1 MRNSSELSYRS
12 RVNAVAE
19 YIAANLAE
27 PLDGSVLARK
37 ATLSPFHFHR
47 VFHELTGLTPAEY
60 VEYARLG
67 TAIVRLRQSDCTVRQ
82 VAETVGY
89 ETGASLA
96 KALRRRF
103 GIVPSVLR
111 DEQDGATSRHRLDLS
126 AFLRPKP
133 PSRLR
138 PRIVRLPLQPVL
150 CATEHGMENHR
161 ADEAFARAETVL
173 NNEAERLGLAPYVK
187 SRLALIA
194 DAPANPNDANFQI
207 IAGLLID
214 KPGFPGG
221 ADPGRAR
228 FEMIGGGNYAI
239 FRHLGTRETHWQSW
253 FSIFHNWVPSAAA
266 LVRPGLPFQCA
277 VEEEPGKPSSFLTDF
292 YLPVV

>member
-1 MRNSSELSYRS
+1 MRTSSELSYRS
-12 RVNAVAE
+12 RINAVVE
-19 YIAANLAE
+19 HIAANLAE
-27 PLDGSVLARK
+27 PLDGSILARQ
-37 ATLSPFHFHR
+37 AALSHFHFHR

-67 TAIVRLRQSDCTVRQ
+67 TAIVRLRQTDHTVSR
-82 VAETVGY
+82 VAESVGY

-103 GIVPSVLR
+103 GIAPGILR
-111 DEQDGATSRHRLDLS
+111 DGQDEVRSRHRLDLS

-138 PRIVRLPLQPVL
+138 PRFAHLPPQLVL
-150 CATEHGMENHR
+150 CVTEHGMENHQ
-161 ADEAFARAETVL
+161 AHEAYARAETFL

-207 IAGLLID
+207 VAGLLID
-214 KPGFPGG
+214 RPCFPWN
-221 ADPGRAR
+221 ADSGRAR
-228 FEMIGGGNYAI
+228 FETIGGGNYAI
-239 FRHLGTRETHWQSW
+239 FRHLGARETHWQSW

-266 LVRPGLPFQCA
+266 LVRSGFPFQCA
-277 VEEEPGKPSSFLTDF
+277 VEDESGKPSALLTDF
-292 YLPVV
+292 YLPIV

>member
-1 MRNSSELSYRS
+1 MRTSSELSYRS

-27 PLDGSVLARK
+27 PLDGSVLARE

-47 VFHELTGLTPAEY
+47 VFHEVTGLTPAEY

-67 TAIVRLRQSDCTVRQ
+67 TAIVHLQRSNCAVSR

-111 DEQDGATSRHRLDLS
+111 DELDDSPSKHRLDLS
-126 AFLRPKP
+126 AFIRPKP
-133 PSRLR
+133 PGRLR
-138 PRIVRLPLQPVL
+138 PRFAHLPLQPVL
-150 CATEHGMENHR
+150 CANERGMENHQ
-161 ADEAFARAETVL
+161 AHEAFNRAETFL

-187 SRLALIA
+187 STLAMIA
-194 DAPANPNDANFQI
+194 DAPANPNDAKFQI
-207 IAGLLID
+207 VAGLLID
-214 KPGFPGG
+214 KPGFSED

-239 FRHLGTRETHWQSW
+239 FRHLGSRETHWQSW
-253 FSIFHNWVPSAAA
+253 FGIFHNWVPSAAA
-266 LVRPGLPFQCA
+266 LRRSGLPFQCA
-277 VEEEPGKPSSFLTDF
+277 VEDDRGKPIPLLTDF
-292 YLPVV
+292 YLPIV